1 MKCLKSLLVPQMMT
15 GIECGHRFCTNCWTE
30 YLTTKIIDE
39 GMGQTISCAAHSCSI
54 LVDDHTVMRL
64 IVDAKV
70 KLKYQHLITKSFV
83 EVSLYWRG
91 ESEKFLKKVYVNE
104 IECFRRRRNSV
115 VIWKDWIKEYMHER
129 GADRGERI
137 FTSKEGVCGY

>member
-1 MKCLKSLLVPQMMT
+1 MT

-83 EVSLYWRG
+83 EVSMV
-91 ESEKFLKKVYVNE
+91 FLWFYGLIPLRYVYL
-104 IECFRRRRNSV
+104 SV
-115 VIWKDWIKEYMHER
+115 PYTTEYSLLGGFVI
-129 GADRGERI
+129 
-137 FTSKEGVCGY
+137 S

>member
-1 MKCLKSLLVPQMMT
+1 MMT

-39 GMGQTISCAAHSCSI
+39 GMGQTISCAAHACPI

-64 IVDAKV
+64 IVDPKV

-83 EVSLYWRG
+83 EVS
-91 ESEKFLKKVYVNE
+91 
-104 IECFRRRRNSV
+104 
-115 VIWKDWIKEYMHER
+115 
-129 GADRGERI
+129 
-137 FTSKEGVCGY
+137 VCEHCI